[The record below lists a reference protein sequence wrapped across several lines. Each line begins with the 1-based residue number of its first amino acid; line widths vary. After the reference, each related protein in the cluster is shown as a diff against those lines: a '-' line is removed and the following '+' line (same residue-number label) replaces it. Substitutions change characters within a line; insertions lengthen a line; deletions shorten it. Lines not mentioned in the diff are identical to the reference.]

1 MSENSTKLQIYLN
14 RTLVVG
20 HFLTTF
26 FFIKPFRYAK
36 TIDFWQDVYGFKMS
50 CMKESVLIEASV
62 EVVPKVDFS

>member
-1 MSENSTKLQIYLN
+1 MHLFAISDED
-14 RTLVVG
+14 RCE
-20 HFLTTF
+20 
-26 FFIKPFRYAK
+26 K